1 MKKVEELASH
11 YERNPLPTVYR
22 PRLSKPSMPSS
33 VWKIFSRQAE
43 AFNYVKTCQEVYYV
57 LCLCS
62 LYTFKIEHNLNFLL
76 AVKSLSVFFF
86 PVLNQQI
93 FVLVFVL
100 FLLFFFVFVGHAA
113 LEVSLRS
120 TSSVLPFK
128 LICGVNFKQWKC
140 FLGTL

>member
-1 MKKVEELASH
+1 MRSKGYIKIKIALQTGWYWFWLFVIALEEMKRKWQERMKKVEELASH

-62 LYTFKIEHNLNFLL
+62 LYTFKIERNLNFLL

-100 FLLFFFVFVGHAA
+100 FLLFF
-113 LEVSLRS
+113 LSL
-120 TSSVLPFK
+120 
-128 LICGVNFKQWKC
+128 
-140 FLGTL
+140 